1 MEESV
6 RKMEVAASGVARDS
20 RKTRYT
26 RKALRDS
33 LIELMRSKSIVRI
46 TIKELCDLADIS
58 RSTFY
63 AHYNNQYDLLK
74 QIEDETIAYF
84 EDILK
89 KFDKRRSVR
98 EIIQMVE
105 EIVRNIADNSSSIQA
120 LLSRNG
126 DISFQERF
134 FRRFTHQ
141 LHLVNSFIEPPLSD
155 IPGIEEYYL
164 VYIVNGSIALVQHW
178 LENSMDIPI
187 PQLAKMLIQLSPA
200 KDKMAELRRAMT
212 V

>member
-1 MEESV
+1 
-6 RKMEVAASGVARDS
+6 MEVAAASVVKDS
-20 RKTRYT
+20 RKARYT
-26 RKALRDS
+26 KKALRDS
-33 LIELMRSKSIVRI
+33 LIELMKSKSIVRI
-46 TIKELCDLADIS
+46 TVKELCDRADIS

-74 QIEDETIAYF
+74 QIEEGTIAYF

-89 KFDKRRSVR
+89 RFDKKRSAR

-105 EIVRNIADNSSSIQA
+105 EIVRNIADNSNSIQA
-120 LLSRNG
+120 LLSENG
-126 DISFQERF
+126 DISFQEKF
-134 FRRFTHQ
+134 FRRFTRKV
-141 LHLVNSFIEPPLSD
+141 HLVNSFIEAPLSD

-178 LENSMDIPI
+178 LKNNMDIPI
-187 PQLAKMLIQLSPA
+187 PRLANMLIQLSPV
-200 KDKMAELRRAMT
+200 KNKMANRA